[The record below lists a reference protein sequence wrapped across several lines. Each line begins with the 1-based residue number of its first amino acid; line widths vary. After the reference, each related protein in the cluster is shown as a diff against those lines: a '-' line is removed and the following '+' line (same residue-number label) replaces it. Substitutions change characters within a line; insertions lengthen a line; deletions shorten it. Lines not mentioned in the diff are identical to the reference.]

1 MGTVTVVYELLFSES
16 INCANKTSRSPPR
29 VLAPASPAG
38 AQHLI
43 TTCSTVVHRTAAGT
57 QAAHCPMGQKPMG
70 ETMWGAAGSDSSEP
84 PPPLAP
90 SSNSLQAVG
99 VSCLWYIYGGP
110 AARATQEPEVRA

>member
-57 QAAHCPMGQKPMG
+57 QAAHCPMGQKPTG

-84 PPPLAP
+84 P
-90 SSNSLQAVG
+90 
-99 VSCLWYIYGGP
+99 I
-110 AARATQEPEVRA
+110 